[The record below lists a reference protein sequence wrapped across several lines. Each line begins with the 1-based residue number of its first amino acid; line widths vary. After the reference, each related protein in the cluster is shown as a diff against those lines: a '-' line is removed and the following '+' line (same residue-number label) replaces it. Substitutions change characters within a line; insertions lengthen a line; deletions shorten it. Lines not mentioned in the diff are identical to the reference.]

1 MFSGIIECSAKIRE
15 VIPSSDGSVIR
26 IQVEKPQIYTD
37 LHIGDSI
44 ACDGVCL
51 TIETFDD
58 EAMVFAIGHETMSLL
73 GWKAET
79 LLGRTLNLERS
90 LRLGDR
96 IHGHLVSGHV
106 EALGRVQQGTHVGEN
121 LILRISVP
129 ESLRPYVW
137 LKGSIT
143 IQGVSLTINQID
155 LECLSVCLIPETL
168 KRTNLASLKV
178 GDAVN
183 LEPDYFAKGL
193 MHYLSTQPRQQA
205 LESGENK

>member
-58 EAMVFAIGHETMSLL
+58 EAMVFAIGHETMS
-73 GWKAET
+73 